1 MRRLSCIVLVLAGVA
16 GCSGGSYAPVTGT
29 VTLRGRPVAGATVV
43 FTPDPPAEGATA
55 ATARTG
61 DDGSFRLQTNLPG
74 GVTRDGA
81 GPGKYKVTVSKFVPP
96 GGMTE
101 EQYAK
106 RAEAARLP
114 DKPYSSDAT
123 VPPRVEAFPREF
135 SDVSATTVTATVTSG
150 SNEVKIDV
158 P

>member
-1 MRRLSCIVLVLAGVA
+1 MGRLSCVVLVLVA

-43 FTPDPPAEGATA
+43 FTPDPPVAGAA
-55 ATARTG
+55 GATARTG
-61 DDGSFRLQTNLPG
+61 EDGSFRLQTNLPG

-81 GPGKYKVTVSKFVPP
+81 VPGKYKVTVSKFVPP

-101 EQYAK
+101 ELYAK
-106 RAEAARLP
+106 RAAQSP
-114 DKPYSSDAT
+114 DKPYSPDPA

-135 SDVSATTVTATVTSG
+135 SDVSATKVTATVTAG
-150 SNEVKIDV
+150 ANEVKIEA